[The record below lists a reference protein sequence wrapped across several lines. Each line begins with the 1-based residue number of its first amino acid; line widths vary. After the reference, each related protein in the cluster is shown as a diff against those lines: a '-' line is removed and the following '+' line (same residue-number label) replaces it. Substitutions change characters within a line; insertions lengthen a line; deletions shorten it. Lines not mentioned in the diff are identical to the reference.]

1 MYIQLESVKNST
13 VNITHLYPRGA
24 ERLHQADSLIK
35 AAE

>member
-1 MYIQLESVKNST
+1 MYIQLESVKNCK
-13 VNITHLYPRGA
+13 VNMHLYPRGA